1 MPITHPR
8 RLLTAVTFLAAAA
21 SAPTAAAQ
29 QILEVDLSAGRTI
42 IDDQWRSMGSIILAV
57 DHDRGILYVNDAEEP
72 EGIMAFSLAT
82 GERIRV
88 LPAREGDGPHEFSQ
102 GHSGMTM
109 GPAGRLYVSGLLR
122 VIEFDSTGVPVSSW
136 TPRAPTSKLVCN
148 FGGQPAVPAQN
159 GVIRRGPGGAD
170 EGIGP
175 NVVNSHVLMA
185 RDREESS
192 AISDRIWSARIACTD
207 DAAYVATEYAES
219 PDSVFVYHRSGEE
232 TRLPVPTEFTLDH
245 LLLEVRCK
253 GAP

>member
-1 MPITHPR
+1 MSTMPACHPR
-8 RLLTAVTFLAAAA
+8 RLLPTALTALAAAA
-21 SAPTAAAQ
+21 CPPTAAAQ

-136 TPRAPTSKLVCN
+136 TPRAADEQAGVQSRR
-148 FGGQPAVPAQN
+148 PAGDSRAEWRDPQGAR
-159 GVIRRGPGGAD
+159 RRGRGHRPRCRQQPRADGA
-170 EGIGP
+170 
-175 NVVNSHVLMA
+175 
-185 RDREESS
+185 
-192 AISDRIWSARIACTD
+192 
-207 DAAYVATEYAES
+207 
-219 PDSVFVYHRSGEE
+219 RS
-232 TRLPVPTEFTLDH
+232 
-245 LLLEVRCK
+245 
-253 GAP
+253 